1 MSKFL
6 KLGLMTPIL
15 DSYDVFQA
23 IDFAVANGFKS
34 LEVAAWPKLPE
45 GQKPSRRYA
54 DVSQI
59 DADRALAEG
68 ASYYQPIVDYAA
80 QKGVELA
87 SLVYCDNPLVNPAAV
102 EHLKKL
108 LRVASKMGI
117 PVVTTFVG
125 RDQFKTVEENFD
137 TLFVP
142 VWKPLVE
149 LAEEQGVKIAIENC
163 PMLFTNDQ
171 WPGGQ
176 NLMTTPANWRRA
188 FELLGDSPNFGV
200 CYDPS
205 HCIWLMIDPIA
216 PIFEFA
222 NRIFAAHAKDI
233 ILRRDKLQQVGIMA
247 TPLQFMQPVIPGH
260 GDVPWAKY
268 FEALYAVGFTGTV
281 ALEFEDKT
289 FEGDDAVTHNAIR
302 AAKRHLDQ
310 FVV

>member
-1 MSKFL
+1 MGKIL

-15 DSYDVFQA
+15 DSYDISEA

-34 LEVAAWPKLPE
+34 LEVAAWPRLPE
-45 GQKPSRRYA
+45 GKKPSRRYA
-54 DVSQI
+54 DVCHI
-59 DADRALAEG
+59 DADLVLTEG
-68 ASYYQPIVDYAA
+68 AAYYQPIVDYAA

-87 SLVYCDNPLVNPAAV
+87 SLVFCDNPIVNPAAV
-102 EHLKKL
+102 DHLKKL
-108 LRVASKMGI
+108 IPAAQKMGI
-117 PVVTTFVG
+117 PVVTCFVG
-125 RDQFKTVEENFD
+125 RDQYKTVEENFD
-137 TLFVP
+137 KLFVP

-149 LAEEQGVKIAIENC
+149 LAETCGVKIAIENC
-163 PMLFTNDQ
+163 PMLFSNDQ

-188 FELLGDSPNFGV
+188 FELLGNSPNFGI

-205 HCIWLMIDPIA
+205 HFIWQMIDPIA

-222 NRIFAAHAKDI
+222 DRIFAAHAKDI
-233 ILRRDKLQQVGIMA
+233 ILRRDKLQEVGIMA

-260 GDVPWAKY
+260 GDVPWDKY
-268 FEALYAVGFTGTV
+268 FEALYSVGFAGAV

-289 FEGDDAVTHNAIR
+289 FEGDDAITRDAIR

>member
-1 MSKFL
+1 MSKIL

-23 IDFAVANGFKS
+23 IDFAVANGFRS
-34 LEVAAWPKLPE
+34 LEVAAWPQLPA

-54 DVSQI
+54 DVCHI
-59 DADRALAEG
+59 DADRVLNEG

-80 QKGVELA
+80 EKDVELA
-87 SLVYCDNPLVNPAAV
+87 SLVYCDNPIVNPAAV

-108 LRVASKMGI
+108 IVAAQKLGV
-117 PVVTTFVG
+117 PVVTCFVG
-125 RDQFKTVEENFD
+125 RDQNKTVEENFD
-137 TLFVP
+137 KLFVP

-149 LAEEQGVKIAIENC
+149 LAEERGVKIAIENC

-188 FELLGDSPNFGV
+188 FELLGNSPNFGI

-205 HCIWLMIDPIA
+205 HFVWQMIDEIA
-216 PIFEFA
+216 PIFEFKD
-222 NRIFAAHAKDI
+222 RIFAAHAKDI

-260 GDVPWAKY
+260 GDVPWDKY

-289 FEGDDAVTHNAIR
+289 FEGDDAITHDAIR
-302 AAKRHLDQ
+302 AAKRCLDR

>member
-1 MSKFL
+1 MSKIL

-23 IDFAVANGFKS
+23 IDFAVANGFQS

-54 DVSQI
+54 DVCHI
-59 DADRALAEG
+59 DADRALVEG
-68 ASYYQPIVDYAA
+68 ASYYRPIVDYAA

-87 SLVYCDNPLVNPAAV
+87 SLCYCDNPLVNPTAV

-108 LRVASKMGI
+108 IRVAPKMGI

-125 RDQFKTVEENFD
+125 RDQYKTVEENFD
-137 TLFVP
+137 KLFVP

-188 FELLGDSPNFGV
+188 FELIPSPNLQI

-205 HCIWLMIDPIA
+205 HFIWQMIDPIA

-222 NRIFAAHAKDI
+222 DRLAACHAKDI

-268 FEALYAVGFTGTV
+268 FEALYAVGFTGAV

>member
-1 MSKFL
+1 MRF
-6 KLGLMTPIL
+6 GLLTAIL
-15 DSYDVFQA
+15 EGTTFEEAV
-23 IDFAVANGFKS
+23 DFASANGLEC
-34 LEVAAWPKLPE
+34 LEVACWPNSGGAK
-45 GQKPSRRYA
+45 RRYA
-54 DVSQI
+54 GVCHI
-59 DADRALAEG
+59 DAEALTPEKAEYYKDYCLKRG
-68 ASYYQPIVDYAA
+68 VVISSLGYYPNTLDPDLEKRKTYIDHIHALIDASALL
-80 QKGVELA
+80 GV
-87 SLVYCDNPLVNPAAV
+87 N
-102 EHLKKL
+102 
-108 LRVASKMGI
+108 M
-117 PVVTTFVG
+117 VTTFLG
-125 RDQFKTVEENFD
+125 RDPGKTVEANLE
-137 TLFVP
+137 LVKE
-142 VWKPLVE
+142 VWPSILDHAKEKNVR
-149 LAEEQGVKIAIENC
+149 IAIENC

-188 FELLGDSPNFGV
+188 FELIPSPNLQI

-205 HCIWLMIDPIA
+205 HFIWQMIDPIA

-222 NRIFAAHAKDI
+222 NRLAACHAKDI

-260 GDVPWAKY
+260 GDVPWSKY
-268 FEALYAVGFTGTV
+268 FEALYSVGFTGTV

>member
-1 MSKFL
+1 MSKTL

-23 IDFAVANGFKS
+23 IDFAVANGFQS
-34 LEVAAWPKLPE
+34 LEVAAWPKLPA

-59 DADRALAEG
+59 DADRALTEG

-87 SLVYCDNPLVNPAAV
+87 SLVYCDNPLVNPTAV

-137 TLFVP
+137 KLFVP

-188 FELLGDSPNFGV
+188 FELIPSPNLQL

-205 HCIWLMIDPIA
+205 HFIWQMI
-216 PIFEFA
+216 
-222 NRIFAAHAKDI
+222 NL
-233 ILRRDKLQQVGIMA
+233 ILS
-247 TPLQFMQPVIPGH
+247 PV
-260 GDVPWAKY
+260 K
-268 FEALYAVGFTGTV
+268 F
-281 ALEFEDKT
+281 
-289 FEGDDAVTHNAIR
+289 
-302 AAKRHLDQ
+302 
-310 FVV
+310 